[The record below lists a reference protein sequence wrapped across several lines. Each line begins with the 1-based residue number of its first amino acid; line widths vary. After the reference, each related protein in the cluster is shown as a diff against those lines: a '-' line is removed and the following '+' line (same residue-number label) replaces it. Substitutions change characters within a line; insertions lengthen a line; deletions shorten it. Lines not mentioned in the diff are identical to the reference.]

1 MGIMQRHGWGR
12 DRRRSKRRVCG
23 IASPARRTLEHDHRQ
38 NRSEGTPA
46 VSSGSPDGVADG
58 LPWERRRWAVAAI
71 FTALAMASLDT
82 AIANIALP
90 AISSD
95 LHVSAAESIW
105 VVNVYQIALVATLL
119 PLGALGEIVGHERIY
134 LGGLLLFTL
143 ASLGCACAWSLPTL
157 VAART
162 LQGLGASGLMSVNTA
177 LVRFVYPS
185 RMLGRGFGH
194 NALVV
199 ATAFTLGPTIASG
212 ILALGPWPWLFAI
225 NIPFGLLAMLIGFKT
240 LPATPRAKH
249 AFDFPGAILAAGS
262 LGLFIIGI
270 GGAAHGAQPVLVTI
284 ALVGAAVLG
293 FILTRRHADHPAP
306 MLPIDLFRKALFAL
320 SAATAVCSFAVQGL
334 AFVSL
339 PFYFEDVLQRSQVE
353 TGFFMTPWPLV
364 VAVMAPIGGRLS
376 DRFSAGLLGGL
387 GLLLLGLGM
396 VLLATLP
403 AAPSVANIVWRMM
416 ICGIGFG
423 LFQTP
428 NMKAIMS
435 SAPPHRSGS
444 ASGIV
449 ATARLTGQTVGA
461 ALAALCFSLAGR
473 DGATLALALG
483 AGFAGLGSLMS
494 FLRLTVASPHDI

>member
-1 MGIMQRHGWGR
+1 MAVPETFSGM
-12 DRRRSKRRVCG
+12 
-23 IASPARRTLEHDHRQ
+23 LEK
-38 NRSEGTPA
+38 TPTTA
-46 VSSGSPDGVADG
+46 AAITDGLPDG

-90 AISSD
+90 AIASD
-95 LHVSAAESIW
+95 LHVSPAEVVW

-119 PLGALGEIVGHERIY
+119 PLGALGEIVGHQRIY

-143 ASLGCACAWSLPTL
+143 ASLGCALAWSLPSLL
-157 VAART
+157 VART

-185 RMLGRGFGH
+185 RMHGRGFGH

-212 ILALGPWPWLFAI
+212 ILALGPWPWLFAV
-225 NIPFGLLAMLIGFKT
+225 NIPFGVVALLIGMKP
-240 LPATPRAKH
+240 LPTTPRATH
-249 AFDFPGAILAAGS
+249 AFDFTGAALACAC

-270 GGAAHGAQPVLVTI
+270 GSAAHKAAPALVI
-284 ALVGAAVLG
+284 AELVGALVIG
-293 FILTRRHADHPAP
+293 WILTRRHADHPAP
-306 MLPIDLFRKALFAL
+306 MLPIDLFRRPIFAL

-339 PFYFEDVLQRSQVE
+339 PFYFEDILHRSQVE

-364 VAVMAPIGGRLS
+364 VAFMAPIDGRLS
-376 DRFSAGLLGGL
+376 DRYPAGILGGI
-387 GLLLLGLGM
+387 GMLLLGLGM

-403 AAPSVANIVWRMM
+403 AEPSVANIVWRTM

-423 LFQTP
+423 FFQTP

-435 SAPPHRSGS
+435 SAPSHRSGS

-449 ATARLTGQTVGA
+449 ATARLTGQTTGA
-461 ALAALCFSLAGR
+461 ALAALCFALADR
-473 DGATLALALG
+473 EGATVALALG
-483 AGFAGLGSLMS
+483 AGFAALGSVMS
-494 FLRLTVASPHDI
+494 FLRLAVASPQKS